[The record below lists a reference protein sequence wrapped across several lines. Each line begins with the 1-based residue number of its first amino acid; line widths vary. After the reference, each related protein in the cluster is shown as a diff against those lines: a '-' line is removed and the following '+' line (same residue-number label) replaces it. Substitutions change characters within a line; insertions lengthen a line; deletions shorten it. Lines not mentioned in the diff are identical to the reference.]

1 MVFLELQWEALSSS
15 RVEVGT
21 LELFSIAM
29 GILGDL
35 MRIIKGFK
43 PPFEFRMG
51 NMAFSRGTAW
61 KGASYRIEG

>member
-1 MVFLELQWEALSSS
+1 MMWETRGTS

-51 NMAFSRGTAW
+51 NMDFSGGTAW